1 MSQNPH
7 PDPHP
12 DTSELLSILP
22 ESPPLKVEGAGNQMQ
37 KSGDGGASL
46 PTLLSNAVVPGAK
59 TTSSAQ
65 LEDDGESEMTVPSE
79 KYRSVPAPE
88 FTSARSSSDVQP
100 PLAPPTEEQQDVQP
114 PLAPPTEEQ
123 QEAPAQIPS
132 PEEERAI
139 QQPASLP
146 QSTQESV
153 PVLNEL
159 PEAAKPAL
167 DRASKPTKPAPVK
180 PSDVPV
186 KSVDAAE
193 ARLSRS
199 GSVGRSSTT
208 CSKPSLSPREDAVD
222 LCKSIK
228 SINTVEQTGWKQDPT
243 MHQKPSKTF
252 RVRVER
258 GSSRTLLGLAFL
270 GTVSRGEGALKLAGV
285 EEKGLFAEWNSANP
299 CREVRVNDFI
309 VQVNDVRGNPDEL
322 LHAIDLDGPLDLVIL
337 RPLGSVP
344 HKDPG
349 SMQKTCSTNSR
360 RSVGSMLWQSVSS
373 SKSTY

>member
-1 MSQNPH
+1 MAEETSSWSVWDTFLPHAHCVPSCVESCQLELHVEPATAQDMSQNPH

-88 FTSARSSSDVQP
+88 LTSARSSSDVQP
-100 PLAPPTEEQQDVQP
+100 PLAPPTEEQQ
-114 PLAPPTEEQ
+114 
-123 QEAPAQIPS
+123 EALAQIPS

-228 SINTVEQTGWKQDPT
+228 SINRARRL
-243 MHQKPSKTF
+243 F
-252 RVRVER
+252 RYCF
-258 GSSRTLLGLAFL
+258 GPG
-270 GTVSRGEGALKLAGV
+270 
-285 EEKGLFAEWNSANP
+285 
-299 CREVRVNDFI
+299 
-309 VQVNDVRGNPDEL
+309 GN
-322 LHAIDLDGPLDLVIL
+322 
-337 RPLGSVP
+337 
-344 HKDPG
+344 
-349 SMQKTCSTNSR
+349 
-360 RSVGSMLWQSVSS
+360 
-373 SKSTY
+373 